1 MKRFISY
8 SAALVMVLLCLFGS
22 VVSANA
28 ETVSRNP
35 LVDPQEVE
43 TAKTPQRFTNILLLG
58 IDLSTGNYKASGSW
72 AKKELKDCHT
82 DTVMVVSIN
91 MTTDEVN
98 LISLPRDTLTYVP
111 GVHGI
116 YKLNGAFNCA
126 DTLDEGFER
135 IRAAASWLLGGIK
148 IDYYCAVDMAAMI
161 ALGDYIGGVDL
172 DVEMTYTGHSGRKY
186 TKGMQHLDGYGI
198 TDYLRA
204 RTNATVN
211 GNDIGRTARN
221 RQMMTAIFQKVKS
234 NTSLIKSGWDYATS
248 GELNFY
254 TDMSLANVLNLLN
267 KVKGADTI
275 GSHVLT
281 GVYKTALLDWNFTFT
296 NQANRI
302 AVIKEVYG
310 IDTAQI
316 PYVSFEYTKW
326 LMEEGFTTVRTIAV
340 ARNILEKTQ
349 GNEALSEQQKA
360 AVVRLEN
367 ALAVTIQAFDDAAD
381 SMTDVDQG
389 KMVSSRRDLRDV
401 CNAVA
406 VLLTGEE
413 ADWMSGNVWYVD
425 PLINEYQYTWQ

>member
-1 MKRFISY
+1 MIS
-8 SAALVMVLLCLFGS
+8 
-22 VVSANA
+22 
-28 ETVSRNP
+28 
-35 LVDPQEVE
+35 
-43 TAKTPQRFTNILLLG
+43 
-58 IDLSTGNYKASGSW
+58 
-72 AKKELKDCHT
+72 
-82 DTVMVVSIN
+82 
-91 MTTDEVN
+91 
-98 LISLPRDTLTYVP
+98 
-111 GVHGI
+111 
-116 YKLNGAFNCA
+116 
-126 DTLDEGFER
+126 
-135 IRAAASWLLGGIK
+135 
-148 IDYYCAVDMAAMI
+148 
-161 ALGDYIGGVDL
+161 LGDYIGGVDL

-248 GELNFY
+248 GDLNFY